1 MSGGRIRPESESMEA
16 TRKFIQTV
24 RSILAG
30 AIVMYV
36 FVVLR
41 LPSSATP
48 KPIVFKA
55 VTLLAVSITI
65 LIFVLRRLQ
74 VSPAE
79 AILRTQ
85 PEDAKAL
92 ARLRLGYLVIYTL
105 SLSIALYGVVLH
117 FLGFSG
123 SQVAPFFIAGFALIL
138 FYGPK
143 VIPNSGFPPQSGPI
157 TPR

>member
-1 MSGGRIRPESESMEA
+1 MNVVEFLAEIEAVES

-24 RSILAG
+24 RFILA
-30 AIVMYV
+30 AAVVMYV

-41 LPSSATP
+41 LPSSA
-48 KPIVFKA
+48 KPNPMILRA
-55 VTLLAVSITI
+55 LAALAVLITI
-65 LIFVLRRLQ
+65 LIFVMRRIQ

-79 AILRTQ
+79 EILRDQ
-85 PEDAKAL
+85 PQDAKAL
-92 ARLRLGYLVIYTL
+92 ARLRQGYLITYTL

-123 SQVAPFFIAGFALIL
+123 SQVAPFFVAGFALIL
-138 FYGPK
+138 FHGPK
-143 VIPNSGFPPQSGPI
+143 VIPNGGFPPQSGPI